1 MAEKIPMDMAVW
13 LVETYVAL
21 VLDTNNDISIFDI
34 ANVLYYNH
42 HIEYYMMRC

>member
-1 MAEKIPMDMAVW
+1 MGEKIPMDMAVRQG
-13 LVETYVAL
+13 ETYVAL
-21 VLDTNNDISIFDI
+21 VLSTNNDISIFDI

>member
-1 MAEKIPMDMAVW
+1 MSEKIPMDMAVRQ
-13 LVETYVAL
+13 VETYVSL
-21 VLDTNNDISIFDI
+21 FLSTNNDISIFDI